1 MPNVAADAAL
11 LNVCCLILSLQAIVA
26 SARIVPVPP
35 VEVQGVGACID
46 GVYTDSQLVSSIL
59 LGRSF
64 FTLHLEDAIRCM
76 RHSVGWCSSGGGFHH
91 TTAWASSMPRRRR
104 VG

>member
-1 MPNVAADAAL
+1 MALRLMCAPSESTAA
-11 LNVCCLILSLQAIVA
+11 LQAIVA

-35 VEVQGVGACID
+35 VTVGGIGACID

-64 FTLHLEDAIRCM
+64 FTLHLEDAIR
-76 RHSVGWCSSGGGFHH
+76 
-91 TTAWASSMPRRRR
+91 
-104 VG
+104 

>member
-1 MPNVAADAAL
+1 MTVDCANQPDWAAPPQLLTASKAL
-11 LNVCCLILSLQAIVA
+11 RFICASAECTAVLQAIVA

-35 VEVQGVGACID
+35 VSVGGIGACID

-64 FTLHLEDAIRCM
+64 FTLHLEDAIR
-76 RHSVGWCSSGGGFHH
+76 
-91 TTAWASSMPRRRR
+91 
-104 VG
+104 